1 MRSIFYGFIISI
13 LVAVVSSFPNG
24 SGTCNSI
31 QATIEGVANSPMGKL
46 NTALNYGFNLNLK
59 NNNYIP
65 GGSAI
70 LTLNGTQ
77 PYNGI
82 LLYALDSQK
91 NHVGAWTVTKGFKIL
106 NMSCAGDP
114 EGTITHDSANPKP
127 AGTQLTWTAPKTD
140 VGPVTFVGTVV
151 VNAATGFQIV
161 KSQSFSVAGSNFTGP
176 PASTNTAVN
185 PQPTGGSA
193 APNPTSNPSIPT
205 SDASSLMGG
214 SLLLAKLGLV
224 AAL

>member
-1 MRSIFYGFIISI
+1 
-13 LVAVVSSFPNG
+13 VVSSFPTG

-59 NNNYIP
+59 NNHYIP
-65 GGSAI
+65 GSSAI

-82 LLYALDSQK
+82 LLYAVDSQK

-106 NMSCAGDP
+106 NMNCTGDP
-114 EGTITHDSANPKP
+114 EGTITQDSANPKP
-127 AGTQLTWTAPKTD
+127 AGTQLTWTAPKKD
-140 VGPVTFVGTVV
+140 VGPITFVGTVV

-161 KSQSFSVAGSNFTGP
+161 KSQSFSVAGSNFTVP
-176 PASTNTAVN
+176 PAPTNTAKN
-185 PQPTGGSA
+185 PQPAATGGSA
-193 APNPTSNPSIPT
+193 ETNPTSNSSIPT
-205 SDASSLMGG
+205 SDASLMDG

-224 AAL
+224 AALVISYL